1 MYACRGEEIRRASP
15 VQISYVGWG
24 VSWTN
29 TFCHYPLT
37 NRRSLIWG
45 RNSDLRVQTDIPIQ
59 SEAEEDVEAQ
69 DRIEPLI
76 PGRNS
81 DNSQDFLTRKVFK
94 NIKFRLP
101 PRSRLTLGHCILY
114 LRPLLRDPKIKPPD
128 NDDAL
133 LYYYNC
139 PPSFYSVV
147 TANRMPFQWFLVAPR
162 SPCFVPSQKF
172 DRRKGEFEHDPTLL
186 SPWSNSIRYHR
197 EEWRNTFLESR
208 ERDRDHRSAG
218 FLLGRYPERT
228 RDFSWHH
235 GVVREREKR
244 KSTNLYQRLVYTNFF
259 RSTYPV
265 RVQQRHGRKRN
276 DQSSPIL

>member
-1 MYACRGEEIRRASP
+1 MKMNSASASTSELDGIITDGSLLSGDNTFGCNGLC
-15 VQISYVGWG
+15 VRTSKSTAFISYSCPSGQSENLDPSYVPERRENKSRYEWMHVEERKFTVLYLFKYPTWPEGRG
-24 VSWTN
+24 VYLDRYDLSLSSPKTG
-29 TFCHYPLT
+29 
-37 NRRSLIWG
+37 SLIWG
-45 RNSDLRVQTDIPIQ
+45 INSDLRIQTDILIQ

-76 PGRNS
+76 PGRKS

-172 DRRKGEFEHDPTLL
+172 DRRKGEFEHDLTLL

-197 EEWRNTFLESR
+197 EE
-208 ERDRDHRSAG
+208 
-218 FLLGRYPERT
+218 
-228 RDFSWHH
+228 
-235 GVVREREKR
+235 
-244 KSTNLYQRLVYTNFF
+244 
-259 RSTYPV
+259 
-265 RVQQRHGRKRN
+265 
-276 DQSSPIL
+276 